1 MIPDEILRVE
11 NLTVRYRS
19 ADSKRKTHEPNAAG
33 NTGKAETQTAAIGDA
48 DKTELQATAA
58 GDAGK
63 TEVQTTTA
71 GDTRK
76 TETQN
81 TAAADTDRTETG
93 IRNVSFSLKRGEL
106 CGIIGESGGG
116 KSTLLSAIM
125 GLLQE
130 KRGGDADS
138 AEVTGKIIYNGR
150 EIQNTGKN
158 EWKHLRFTEIGL
170 VFQNQDE
177 RLNPALIVGEQ
188 IAEVLRKEITDTKLS
203 EQKLAAVLRSI
214 GLEPSVKNRYPHE
227 LSGGMRQRVF
237 IAMAICLHP
246 PLLLIDEPT
255 TALDPASKQ
264 QILQLLQKI
273 HREYGTAM
281 LIVSHDL
288 EVIETLTDNLMV
300 LLHGYIIEKGK
311 TKNILEE
318 AKHPYTAALLQ
329 SSTYLNPWKD
339 LWGIK
344 EADERQSCPFYERC
358 TQKSS
363 ECLSYT
369 PYLPPE
375 CSEGCACA
383 KNGIQTILSVRNISK
398 TFDTGKEK
406 TVAVKDCSLRVR
418 HGEIVA
424 LLGKSGSGKTTVLH
438 IIAGLLNKD
447 AGSIVFNGTAIEK
460 NDLLAREH
468 ALQIVEQ
475 DAFSSMN
482 TALTVQEIIAEP
494 SVIRYHKGAAAF
506 TETAVK
512 YAKLCGLPADA
523 AMLNKK
529 ARELS
534 GGQRQK
540 TAIARALSM
549 QPVLLLADEI
559 NAMLDDSSKV
569 NIMRLLKQLQYELGF
584 SMLLVTHDI
593 DLVKKVAD
601 YVYRMDAGR
610 IVEEGRITK
619 VFGKEN

>member
-1 MIPDEILRVE
+1 MMPEEILRVE
-11 NLTVRYRS
+11 NLTVTYCS
-19 ADSKRKTHEPNAAG
+19 S
-33 NTGKAETQTAAIGDA
+33 TG
-48 DKTELQATAA
+48 
-58 GDAGK
+58 
-63 TEVQTTTA
+63 
-71 GDTRK
+71 
-76 TETQN
+76 
-81 TAAADTDRTETG
+81 DTDRAEAG
-93 IRNVSFSLKRGEL
+93 IRNVGFSLKRGEL

-130 KRGGDADS
+130 KSGGGTFNAGT
-138 AEVTGKIIYNGR
+138 AEVTGKIVYNGL
-150 EIQNTGKN
+150 EIQNAGKT
-158 EWKHLRFTEIGL
+158 EWKNIRFKEIGL

-177 RLNPALIVGEQ
+177 RLNPALTVGEQ
-188 IAEVLRKEITDTKLS
+188 ITEVLRKEITDTKLS
-203 EQKLAAVLRSI
+203 EQKLAAVLRSV

-264 QILQLLQKI
+264 QILQLLRNI
-273 HREYGTAM
+273 HSEYGTTM

-288 EVIETLTDNLMV
+288 EVIERLTDNLMV
-300 LLHGYIIEKGK
+300 LLHGYVIEKGK
-311 TKNILEE
+311 TQNILEE
-318 AKHPYTAALLQ
+318 AKHPYTSALLQ

-344 EADERQSCPFYERC
+344 EAEERRSCPFYERC

-363 ECLSYT
+363 ECLSYM
-369 PYLPPE
+369 PYLPPD

-383 KNGIQTILSVRNISK
+383 KNGIQTVLSVRHIAK
-398 TFDTGKEK
+398 TFAAEKERIE
-406 TVAVKDCSLRVR
+406 AVKDCSLRVR

-447 AGSIVFNGTAIEK
+447 TGSIVFENTEIEK

-482 TALTVQEIIAEP
+482 TALTVREIIAEP
-494 SVIRYHKGAAAF
+494 SVIRYHKSATAF
-506 TETAVK
+506 TETVMK
-512 YAKLCGLPADA
+512 YAKLCGLPADE
-523 AMLNKK
+523 AMLNKR

-601 YVYRMDAGR
+601 YVYRMEAGC
-610 IVEEGRITK
+610 IVEEGSIRK
-619 VFGKEN
+619 VFGKS

>member
-1 MIPDEILRVE
+1 MMPEEILRVE
-11 NLTVRYRS
+11 NLTVTYCS
-19 ADSKRKTHEPNAAG
+19 S
-33 NTGKAETQTAAIGDA
+33 TG
-48 DKTELQATAA
+48 
-58 GDAGK
+58 
-63 TEVQTTTA
+63 
-71 GDTRK
+71 
-76 TETQN
+76 
-81 TAAADTDRTETG
+81 DTDRAEAG
-93 IRNVSFSLKRGEL
+93 IRNVGFSLKRGEL

-130 KRGGDADS
+130 KSGGGVFNAGT
-138 AEVTGKIIYNGR
+138 AEVTGKIVYNGL
-150 EIQNTGKN
+150 EIQNAGKT
-158 EWKHLRFTEIGL
+158 EWKNIRFKEIGL

-177 RLNPALIVGEQ
+177 RLNPALTVGEQ
-188 IAEVLRKEITDTKLS
+188 ITEVLRKEITDTKLS
-203 EQKLAAVLRSI
+203 EQKLTAVLRSV
-214 GLEPSVKNRYPHE
+214 GLESSVKNQYPHE

-264 QILQLLQKI
+264 QILQLLQRI

-300 LLHGYIIEKGK
+300 LLHGYVIEKGK
-311 TKNILEE
+311 TQNILEE
-318 AKHPYTAALLQ
+318 AKHPYTSALLQ

-344 EADERQSCPFYERC
+344 DAEERQSCPFYERC
-358 TQKSS
+358 TQKSG

-369 PYLPPE
+369 PYLQPD

-383 KNGIQTILSVRNISK
+383 KNGIQTILSVRNLSK
-398 TFDTGKEK
+398 TFDTGTEK
-406 TVAVKDCSLRVR
+406 TAAVKNCSLRVR

-424 LLGKSGSGKTTVLH
+424 LLGKSGSGKTTILH

-447 AGSIVFNGTAIEK
+447 TGSIMFENTEIEK

-482 TALTVQEIIAEP
+482 TALTVREIIAEP
-494 SVIRYHKGAAAF
+494 SVIRYHKSAAAF
-506 TETAVK
+506 TETVVK
-512 YAKLCGLPADA
+512 YAKLCGLPADE

-601 YVYRMDAGR
+601 YVYRMEAGC
-610 IVEEGRITK
+610 IVEEGSIRK
-619 VFGKEN
+619 VFGKS

>member
-1 MIPDEILRVE
+1 MMPEEILRVE
-11 NLTVRYRS
+11 NLTVTYCS
-19 ADSKRKTHEPNAAG
+19 S
-33 NTGKAETQTAAIGDA
+33 TG
-48 DKTELQATAA
+48 
-58 GDAGK
+58 
-63 TEVQTTTA
+63 
-71 GDTRK
+71 
-76 TETQN
+76 
-81 TAAADTDRTETG
+81 DTDRAEAG
-93 IRNVSFSLKRGEL
+93 IRNVGFSLKRGEL

-130 KRGGDADS
+130 KSGGGVFNAGT
-138 AEVTGKIIYNGR
+138 AEVTGKIVYNGL
-150 EIQNTGKN
+150 EIQNAGKT
-158 EWKHLRFTEIGL
+158 EWKNIRFKEIGL

-177 RLNPALIVGEQ
+177 RLNPALTVGEQ
-188 IAEVLRKEITDTKLS
+188 ITEVLRKEITDTKLS
-203 EQKLAAVLRSI
+203 EQKLTAVLRSV
-214 GLEPSVKNRYPHE
+214 GLEPSVKKRYPHE

-264 QILQLLQKI
+264 QILQLLRNI
-273 HREYGTAM
+273 HSEYGTTM

-300 LLHGYIIEKGK
+300 LLHGYVIEKGK
-311 TKNILEE
+311 TQNILEE
-318 AKHPYTAALLQ
+318 AKHPYTFALLQ

-344 EADERQSCPFYERC
+344 EAEERQSCPFYERC

-369 PYLPPE
+369 PYLPPD

-383 KNGIQTILSVRNISK
+383 KNGIQTILSVRNLSK
-398 TFDTGKEK
+398 IFDTGIEK
-406 TVAVKDCSLRVR
+406 TAAVKNCSLRVR

-424 LLGKSGSGKTTVLH
+424 LLGKSGSGKTTILH

-447 AGSIVFNGTAIEK
+447 TGSIMFENTEIEK

-482 TALTVQEIIAEP
+482 TALTVREIIAEP
-494 SVIRYHKGAAAF
+494 SVIRYHKSAAAF
-506 TETAVK
+506 TETVVK
-512 YAKLCGLPADA
+512 YAKLCGLPADE

-601 YVYRMDAGR
+601 YVYRIEAGC
-610 IVEEGRITK
+610 IVEEGSIRK
-619 VFGKEN
+619 VFGKS

>member
-1 MIPDEILRVE
+1 MMPEEILRVE
-11 NLTVRYRS
+11 NLTVTYRGG
-19 ADSKRKTHEPNAAG
+19 AG
-33 NTGKAETQTAAIGDA
+33 NS
-48 DKTELQATAA
+48 DKATA
-58 GDAGK
+58 
-63 TEVQTTTA
+63 
-71 GDTRK
+71 
-76 TETQN
+76 QN
-81 TAAADTDRTETG
+81 TAAGNTDRTETG
-93 IRNVSFSLKRGEL
+93 IRNVNFSLKRGEL

-130 KRGGDADS
+130 KSGGGAFNAGT
-138 AEVTGKIIYNGR
+138 AEVTGKIVYNGL
-150 EIQNTGKN
+150 EIQNAGKT
-158 EWKHLRFTEIGL
+158 EWKNIRFKEIGL

-177 RLNPALIVGEQ
+177 RLNPALTVGEQ
-188 IAEVLRKEITDTKLS
+188 ITEVLRKEITDTKLS
-203 EQKLAAVLRSI
+203 EQKLAAVLRSV

-288 EVIETLTDNLMV
+288 EVIERLTDNLMV
-300 LLHGYIIEKGK
+300 LLQGYVIEKGK

-318 AKHPYTAALLQ
+318 AKHPYTFALLQ

-344 EADERQSCPFYERC
+344 EAEERRSCPFYERC

-369 PYLPPE
+369 PYLPPD

-383 KNGIQTILSVRNISK
+383 KNGIQTVLSVRHIAK
-398 TFDTGKEK
+398 TFAAEKEK
-406 TVAVKDCSLRVR
+406 IEAVKDCSLRVR

-447 AGSIVFNGTAIEK
+447 TGSIVFENTEIEK

-482 TALTVQEIIAEP
+482 TALTVREIIAEP
-494 SVIRYHKGAAAF
+494 SVIRYRKSAAAF
-506 TETAVK
+506 TETTVK
-512 YAKLCGLPADA
+512 YAKLCGLPTDE
-523 AMLNKK
+523 AMLNKR

-540 TAIARALSM
+540 MAIARALSM

-601 YVYRMDAGR
+601 YVYRMEAGC
-610 IVEEGRITK
+610 IVEEGSIRK
-619 VFGKEN
+619 VFGKS

>member
-19 ADSKRKTHEPNAAG
+19 ADSKRKTYELNAAG
-33 NTGKAETQTAAIGDA
+33 KTDKAGTQTDAAGDVGKA
-48 DKTELQATAA
+48 ELQATAA
-58 GDAGK
+58 G
-63 TEVQTTTA
+63 
-71 GDTRK
+71 
-76 TETQN
+76 
-81 TAAADTDRTETG
+81 DTDRTETG

-130 KRGGDADS
+130 KRSGGAANAGS
-138 AEVTGKIIYNGR
+138 AAEITGKIIYNGR
-150 EIQNTGKN
+150 EIQSAGKA
-158 EWKHLRFTEIGL
+158 EWKNLRFKEIGL

-177 RLNPALIVGEQ
+177 RLNPALTVGEQ
-188 IAEVLRKEITDTKLS
+188 IAEVLRKEITDTPLL
-203 EQKLAAVLRSI
+203 EQELAAVLHSV

-255 TALDPASKQ
+255 TALDPSSKQ
-264 QILQLLQKI
+264 QILQLLQRI

-281 LIVSHDL
+281 LIVSYDL

-406 TVAVKDCSLRVR
+406 TAAVKDCSLRVR

-438 IIAGLLNKD
+438 IIAGLLKKD

-460 NDLLAREH
+460 NDLLARDH

-506 TETAVK
+506 TETAMK
-512 YAKLCGLPADA
+512 YAKLCGLPTDA

-610 IVEEGRITK
+610 IVEEGNVRK

>member
-1 MIPDEILRVE
+1 MMPEEILRVE
-11 NLTVRYRS
+11 NLTVTYRS
-19 ADSKRKTHEPNAAG
+19 SACD
-33 NTGKAETQTAAIGDA
+33 TGRAEA
-48 DKTELQATAA
+48 
-58 GDAGK
+58 
-63 TEVQTTTA
+63 
-71 GDTRK
+71 
-76 TETQN
+76 
-81 TAAADTDRTETG
+81 G
-93 IRNVSFSLKRGEL
+93 IRNVGFSLKRGEL

-130 KRGGDADS
+130 KSGGGTFNAGT
-138 AEVTGKIIYNGR
+138 AEVTGKIVYNGR
-150 EIQNTGKN
+150 EIQNAGKT
-158 EWKHLRFTEIGL
+158 EWKNIRFKEIGL

-177 RLNPALIVGEQ
+177 RLNPALTVGEQ
-188 IAEVLRKEITDTKLS
+188 ITEVLRKEITDTKLS
-203 EQKLAAVLRSI
+203 EQKLAAVLRSV

-264 QILQLLQKI
+264 QILQLLRNI
-273 HREYGTAM
+273 HSEYGTTM

-288 EVIETLTDNLMV
+288 EVIERLTDNLMV
-300 LLHGYIIEKGK
+300 LLHGYVIEKGK
-311 TKNILEE
+311 TQNILEE
-318 AKHPYTAALLQ
+318 AKHPYTSALLQ

-344 EADERQSCPFYERC
+344 EAEERRSCPFYERC

-383 KNGIQTILSVRNISK
+383 KNGIQTILRVRNLSK

-406 TVAVKDCSLRVR
+406 TEAVKDCSLRVR

-447 AGSIVFNGTAIEK
+447 TGSIVFENTEIEK

-482 TALTVQEIIAEP
+482 TALTVREIIAEP
-494 SVIRYHKGAAAF
+494 SVIRYHKSAAAF
-506 TETAVK
+506 TETVMK
-512 YAKLCGLPADA
+512 YAKLCGLPADE
-523 AMLNKK
+523 AMLNKR

-601 YVYRMDAGR
+601 YVYCMEAGC
-610 IVEEGRITK
+610 IVEEGSIRK
-619 VFGKEN
+619 VFGKS

>member
-1 MIPDEILRVE
+1 MIPEEILRVE
-11 NLTVRYRS
+11 NLTVTYRRES
-19 ADSKRKTHEPNAAG
+19 AQAKPLAAQQKMSGRNAAG
-33 NTGKAETQTAAIGDA
+33 TDPESSGSTTAA
-48 DKTELQATAA
+48 
-58 GDAGK
+58 
-63 TEVQTTTA
+63 
-71 GDTRK
+71 
-76 TETQN
+76 
-81 TAAADTDRTETG
+81 ETG
-93 IRNVSFSLKRGEL
+93 IRNVNFSLQRGEL

-130 KRGGDADS
+130 KSGTGSGS

-150 EIQNTGKN
+150 EIQNTEKTA
-158 EWKHLRFTEIGL
+158 WKDIRFKEIGL
-170 VFQNQDE
+170 VFQNQEE
-177 RLNPALIVGEQ
+177 RLNPALTVGAQ
-188 IAEVLRKEITDTKLS
+188 IAEILRKEITDTQLLKQ
-203 EQKLAAVLRSI
+203 ELAAVLQVV
-214 GLEPSVKNRYPHE
+214 GLEPSVQDRYPHE

-255 TALDPASKQ
+255 TALDPAAKQ
-264 QILQLLQKI
+264 QILQLLQNI
-273 HREYGTAM
+273 HTEYGTAM

-288 EVIETLTDNLMV
+288 AVIETLTDNLMV

-311 TKNILEE
+311 TQNILEE
-318 AKHPYTAALLQ
+318 AKHPYTNALLQ

-344 EADERQSCPFYERC
+344 EAEERQSCPFYERC

-369 PYLPPE
+369 PYLPPD
-375 CSEGCACA
+375 CKEGCACA
-383 KNGIQTILSVRNISK
+383 KNGIQTILSVRHIFK
-398 TFDTGKEK
+398 TFDTGKAK
-406 TVAVKDCSLRVR
+406 THAVQDCSLRVR

-438 IIAGLLNKD
+438 IIAGLLKKD
-447 AGSIVFNGTAIEK
+447 SGSIVFFDTEIEK
-460 NDLLAREH
+460 NNLLAQEH

-494 SVIRYHKGAAAF
+494 SVIRYRKNAAAF
-506 TETAVK
+506 TETAMK
-512 YAKLCGLPADA
+512 YAKLCGLTGDKT
-523 AMLNKK
+523 MLNKR

-601 YVYRMDAGR
+601 YVYRMEDGR
-610 IVEEGRITK
+610 IVEEGSVRK
-619 VFGKEN
+619 VFCKAN

>member
-1 MIPDEILRVE
+1 MIPEEILRVE
-11 NLTVRYRS
+11 NLTVTYRS
-19 ADSKRKTHEPNAAG
+19 S
-33 NTGKAETQTAAIGDA
+33 
-48 DKTELQATAA
+48 
-58 GDAGK
+58 
-63 TEVQTTTA
+63 TTA
-71 GDTRK
+71 
-76 TETQN
+76 E
-81 TAAADTDRTETG
+81 ETG
-93 IRNVSFSLKRGEL
+93 IRNVSFSLRRGEL

-125 GLLQE
+125 GLPQD
-130 KRGGDADS
+130 KSGGGIGSGS

-150 EIQNTGKN
+150 EIQNAGKTA
-158 EWKHLRFTEIGL
+158 WKDIRFKEIGL
-170 VFQNQDE
+170 VFQNQEE
-177 RLNPALIVGEQ
+177 RLNPVLTVGEQ
-188 IAEVLRKEITDTKLS
+188 IAEVLRKEITDAPLLKQ
-203 EQKLAAVLRSI
+203 ELAAVLQSV
-214 GLEPSVKNRYPHE
+214 GLEASVQDRYPHE

-246 PLLLIDEPT
+246 LLLLIDEPT

-264 QILQLLQKI
+264 QILQLLKNI
-273 HREYGTAM
+273 HTEYGTAM

-288 EVIETLTDNLMV
+288 AVIETLTDNLMV

-311 TKNILEE
+311 TQNILEE
-318 AKHPYTAALLQ
+318 AKHPYTNALLQ

-344 EADERQSCPFYERC
+344 EAEERQSCPFYERC

-369 PYLPPE
+369 PYLPPD
-375 CSEGCACA
+375 CKEGCACA
-383 KNGIQTILSVRNISK
+383 KNGIQTILSVRHIFK
-398 TFDTGKEK
+398 TFDTGKAK
-406 TVAVKDCSLRVR
+406 THAVQDCSLRVR

-438 IIAGLLNKD
+438 IIAGFLKKD
-447 AGSIVFNGTAIEK
+447 SGSIVFFDTEIEK
-460 NDLLAREH
+460 NNLLAQER

-494 SVIRYHKGAAAF
+494 SVIRYRKNAAAF
-506 TETAVK
+506 TETAMK
-512 YAKLCGLPADA
+512 YAKLCGLTGDKT
-523 AMLNKK
+523 MLNKR

-601 YVYRMDAGR
+601 YVYRMEDGR
-610 IVEEGRITK
+610 IVEAGSVRK
-619 VFGKEN
+619 VFCKAD

>member
-1 MIPDEILRVE
+1 MIPEEILRVE
-11 NLTVRYRS
+11 NLTVTYRRES
-19 ADSKRKTHEPNAAG
+19 AQAKPLAAQQKMSGRNAAG
-33 NTGKAETQTAAIGDA
+33 TEPESSGSTTAA
-48 DKTELQATAA
+48 
-58 GDAGK
+58 
-63 TEVQTTTA
+63 
-71 GDTRK
+71 
-76 TETQN
+76 
-81 TAAADTDRTETG
+81 ETG
-93 IRNVSFSLKRGEL
+93 IRNVNFSLQRGEL

-116 KSTLLSAIM
+116 KSTLLAAIM

-130 KRGGDADS
+130 KSGGGIGFGN

-150 EIQNTGKN
+150 EIQNTEKTA
-158 EWKHLRFTEIGL
+158 WKDIRFKEIGL
-170 VFQNQDE
+170 VFQNQEE
-177 RLNPALIVGEQ
+177 RLNPALTVGAQ
-188 IAEVLRKEITDTKLS
+188 IAEILRKEITDTQLLKQ
-203 EQKLAAVLRSI
+203 ELAAVLQVV
-214 GLEPSVKNRYPHE
+214 GLEPSVQDRYPHE

-255 TALDPASKQ
+255 TALDPAAKQ
-264 QILQLLQKI
+264 QILQLLQNI
-273 HREYGTAM
+273 HTEYGTAM

-288 EVIETLTDNLMV
+288 AVIETLTDNLMV

-311 TKNILEE
+311 TQNILEE

-344 EADERQSCPFYERC
+344 EVEERQSCPFYERC

-369 PYLPPE
+369 PYLPPD
-375 CSEGCACA
+375 CKEGCACA
-383 KNGIQTILSVRNISK
+383 KNGIQTILSVRHIFK
-398 TFDTGKEK
+398 TFDTGKAK
-406 TVAVKDCSLRVR
+406 THAVQDCSLRVR

-438 IIAGLLNKD
+438 IIAGLLKKD
-447 AGSIVFNGTAIEK
+447 SGSIVFFDTEIEK
-460 NDLLAREH
+460 NNLLAQEH

-494 SVIRYHKGAAAF
+494 SVIRYRKSAAAF
-506 TETAVK
+506 TETAMK
-512 YAKLCGLPADA
+512 YAKLCGLTGGKT
-523 AMLNKK
+523 MLNKR

-601 YVYRMDAGR
+601 YVYRMEDGR
-610 IVEEGRITK
+610 IVEEGRVRK
-619 VFGKEN
+619 VFCKAN

>member
-1 MIPDEILRVE
+1 MMPEEILRVE
-11 NLTVRYRS
+11 NLTVTYCS
-19 ADSKRKTHEPNAAG
+19 S
-33 NTGKAETQTAAIGDA
+33 TG
-48 DKTELQATAA
+48 
-58 GDAGK
+58 
-63 TEVQTTTA
+63 
-71 GDTRK
+71 
-76 TETQN
+76 
-81 TAAADTDRTETG
+81 DTDRAEAG
-93 IRNVSFSLKRGEL
+93 IRNVGFSLKRGEL

-130 KRGGDADS
+130 KSGGGTFNAGT
-138 AEVTGKIIYNGR
+138 AEVTGKIVYNGR
-150 EIQNTGKN
+150 EIQNAGKT
-158 EWKHLRFTEIGL
+158 EWKNIRFKEIGL

-177 RLNPALIVGEQ
+177 RLNPALTVGEQ
-188 IAEVLRKEITDTKLS
+188 ITEVLRKEITDTKLS
-203 EQKLAAVLRSI
+203 EQKLAAVLRSV

-264 QILQLLQKI
+264 QILQLLRNI
-273 HREYGTAM
+273 HSEYGTTM

-300 LLHGYIIEKGK
+300 LLHGYVIEKGK
-311 TKNILEE
+311 TQNILEE
-318 AKHPYTAALLQ
+318 AKHPYTSALLQ

-344 EADERQSCPFYERC
+344 DAEERQSCPFYERC

-383 KNGIQTILSVRNISK
+383 KNGIQTILRVRNLSK
-398 TFDTGKEK
+398 TFDTRKEK
-406 TVAVKDCSLRVR
+406 TEAVKDCSLRVR

-447 AGSIVFNGTAIEK
+447 TGSIVFENTEIEK

-482 TALTVQEIIAEP
+482 TALTVREIIAEP
-494 SVIRYHKGAAAF
+494 SVIRYHKSAAAF
-506 TETAVK
+506 TETVMK
-512 YAKLCGLPADA
+512 YAKLCGLPADE
-523 AMLNKK
+523 AMLNKR

-601 YVYRMDAGR
+601 YVYCMEAGC
-610 IVEEGRITK
+610 IVEEGSIRK
-619 VFGKEN
+619 VFGKS

>member
-1 MIPDEILRVE
+1 MIPEEILRVE
-11 NLTVRYRS
+11 NLTVTYRS
-19 ADSKRKTHEPNAAG
+19 ST
-33 NTGKAETQTAAIGDA
+33 TAA
-48 DKTELQATAA
+48 
-58 GDAGK
+58 
-63 TEVQTTTA
+63 
-71 GDTRK
+71 
-76 TETQN
+76 
-81 TAAADTDRTETG
+81 ETG
-93 IRNVSFSLKRGEL
+93 IRNVNFSLQRGEL

-130 KRGGDADS
+130 KSGGGIGSGS

-150 EIQNTGKN
+150 EIQNAGKTA
-158 EWKHLRFTEIGL
+158 WKDIRFKEIGL
-170 VFQNQDE
+170 VFQNQEE
-177 RLNPALIVGEQ
+177 RLNPALTVGEQ
-188 IAEVLRKEITDTKLS
+188 IAEILRKEITDAQLLKQ
-203 EQKLAAVLRSI
+203 ELAAVLQAV
-214 GLEPSVKNRYPHE
+214 GLEPSVQDRYPHE

-255 TALDPASKQ
+255 TALDPTSKQ
-264 QILQLLQKI
+264 QILQLLKNI
-273 HREYGTAM
+273 HTEYGTAM

-288 EVIETLTDNLMV
+288 AVIETLTDNLMV

-311 TKNILEE
+311 TQSIMEE
-318 AKHPYTAALLQ
+318 AKHPYTNALLQ

-344 EADERQSCPFYERC
+344 EAEERRSCPFYERC

-369 PYLPPE
+369 PYLPPD
-375 CSEGCACA
+375 CKEGCACA
-383 KNGIQTILSVRNISK
+383 KNGIQTILSVRHIFK
-398 TFDTGKEK
+398 TFDTGKAK
-406 TVAVKDCSLRVR
+406 THAVQDCSLRVR

-438 IIAGLLNKD
+438 IIAGLLKKD
-447 AGSIVFNGTAIEK
+447 SGSIVFFDTKVEK
-460 NDLLAREH
+460 NNLLAQEY

-494 SVIRYHKGAAAF
+494 SVIRYRKNAAAF
-506 TETAVK
+506 TETAMK
-512 YAKLCGLPADA
+512 YAKLCGLTGDKT
-523 AMLNKK
+523 MLNKK

-601 YVYRMDAGR
+601 YVYRMEDGR
-610 IVEEGRITK
+610 IVEEGSVRK
-619 VFGKEN
+619 VFCKTD

>member
-1 MIPDEILRVE
+1 MIPEEILRVE
-11 NLTVRYRS
+11 NLTVTYRS
-19 ADSKRKTHEPNAAG
+19 ST
-33 NTGKAETQTAAIGDA
+33 TAA
-48 DKTELQATAA
+48 
-58 GDAGK
+58 
-63 TEVQTTTA
+63 
-71 GDTRK
+71 
-76 TETQN
+76 
-81 TAAADTDRTETG
+81 ETG
-93 IRNVSFSLKRGEL
+93 IRNVNFSLQRGEL

-130 KRGGDADS
+130 KSGTGFGS

-150 EIQNTGKN
+150 EIQNAGKTA
-158 EWKHLRFTEIGL
+158 WKDIRFKEIGL
-170 VFQNQDE
+170 VFQNQEE
-177 RLNPALIVGEQ
+177 RLNPALTVGEQ
-188 IAEVLRKEITDTKLS
+188 IAEILRKAITDAQLLKQ
-203 EQKLAAVLRSI
+203 ELAAVLQSV
-214 GLEPSVKNRYPHE
+214 GLETSVQDRYPHE

-255 TALDPASKQ
+255 TALDPTSKQ
-264 QILQLLQKI
+264 QILQLLKNI
-273 HREYGTAM
+273 HTEYGTAM

-288 EVIETLTDNLMV
+288 AVIETLTDNVMV

-311 TKNILEE
+311 TQSILEE
-318 AKHPYTAALLQ
+318 AKHPYTNALLQ

-344 EADERQSCPFYERC
+344 EAEERRSCPFYERC

-369 PYLPPE
+369 PYLPPD
-375 CSEGCACA
+375 CKEGCACA
-383 KNGIQTILSVRNISK
+383 KNGIQTILSVRHIFK

-406 TVAVKDCSLRVR
+406 TAAVKDCSLRVR

-494 SVIRYHKGAAAF
+494 SVIRYRKNAAAF
-506 TETAVK
+506 TETAMK
-512 YAKLCGLPADA
+512 YAKLCGLTGDKT
-523 AMLNKK
+523 MLNKR

-601 YVYRMDAGR
+601 YVYRMEAGR
-610 IVEEGRITK
+610 IVEEGSVRK
-619 VFGKEN
+619 VFCKTD

>member
-1 MIPDEILRVE
+1 MMPEEILRVE
-11 NLTVRYRS
+11 NLTVTYRS
-19 ADSKRKTHEPNAAG
+19 SACD
-33 NTGKAETQTAAIGDA
+33 TGRAEA
-48 DKTELQATAA
+48 
-58 GDAGK
+58 
-63 TEVQTTTA
+63 
-71 GDTRK
+71 
-76 TETQN
+76 
-81 TAAADTDRTETG
+81 G
-93 IRNVSFSLKRGEL
+93 IRNVGFSLKRGEL

-130 KRGGDADS
+130 KSGGGAFNAGT
-138 AEVTGKIIYNGR
+138 AEVTGKIVYNGR
-150 EIQNTGKN
+150 EIQNAGKT
-158 EWKHLRFTEIGL
+158 EWKNIRFKEIGL

-177 RLNPALIVGEQ
+177 RLNPALTVGEQ
-188 IAEVLRKEITDTKLS
+188 ITEVLRKEITDTKLS
-203 EQKLAAVLRSI
+203 EQKLAAVLRSV

-264 QILQLLQKI
+264 QILQLLRNI
-273 HREYGTAM
+273 HSEYGMTI

-288 EVIETLTDNLMV
+288 EVIERLTDNLMV
-300 LLHGYIIEKGK
+300 LLHGYVIEKGK
-311 TKNILEE
+311 TQNILEE
-318 AKHPYTAALLQ
+318 AKHPYTSALLQ

-344 EADERQSCPFYERC
+344 EAEERRSCPFYERC

-383 KNGIQTILSVRNISK
+383 KNGIQTILRVRNLSK

-406 TVAVKDCSLRVR
+406 TEAVKDCSLRVR

-447 AGSIVFNGTAIEK
+447 TGSIVFENTEIEK

-482 TALTVQEIIAEP
+482 TALTVREIIAEP
-494 SVIRYHKGAAAF
+494 SVIRYHKSAAAF
-506 TETAVK
+506 TETVMK
-512 YAKLCGLPADA
+512 YAFKRILILCRIK
-523 AMLNKK
+523 M
-529 ARELS
+529 
-534 GGQRQK
+534 
-540 TAIARALSM
+540 T
-549 QPVLLLADEI
+549 PV
-559 NAMLDDSSKV
+559 
-569 NIMRLLKQLQYELGF
+569 
-584 SMLLVTHDI
+584 
-593 DLVKKVAD
+593 
-601 YVYRMDAGR
+601 
-610 IVEEGRITK
+610 
-619 VFGKEN
+619 

>member
-1 MIPDEILRVE
+1 MMPDEILRVE

-19 ADSKRKTHEPNAAG
+19 AADTEIYHTAAG
-33 NTGKAETQTAAIGDA
+33 NTDKAGTRTP
-48 DKTELQATAA
+48 AA
-58 GDAGK
+58 G
-63 TEVQTTTA
+63 
-71 GDTRK
+71 
-76 TETQN
+76 N
-81 TAAADTDRTETG
+81 TDRAKSG
-93 IRNVSFSLKRGEL
+93 IWNVSFSLKRGER

-116 KSTLLSAIM
+116 KSTLLSVIM

-138 AEVTGKIIYNGR
+138 AEITGKIIYNGR

-177 RLNPALIVGEQ
+177 RLNPALTVGEQ
-188 IAEVLRKEITDTKLS
+188 IAEILRKKTSDAALL
-203 EQKLAAVLRSI
+203 EQELAAVLQSV
-214 GLEPSVKNRYPHE
+214 GLEASVKNRYPHE

-237 IAMAICLHP
+237 IAMAICLRP

-264 QILQLLQKI
+264 QILQLLKNI
-273 HREYGTAM
+273 RSEYGTTM

-288 EVIETLTDNLMV
+288 AVIEALTDNLMV

-311 TKNILEE
+311 TQNILEE
-318 AKHPYTAALLQ
+318 AKHPYTNALLQ

-383 KNGIQTILSVRNISK
+383 KNGIQTILSVHHLSK
-398 TFDTGKEK
+398 TFGMGTQK
-406 TVAVKDCSLRVR
+406 TAAVQDCSLRVR

-447 AGSIVFNGTAIEK
+447 AGSIVFNGTSMEK
-460 NDLLAREH
+460 NNLLAREH

-482 TALTVQEIIAEP
+482 TALSVQEIIAEP
-494 SVIRYHKGAAAF
+494 SVIRYRKSAAAF
-506 TETAVK
+506 AETAAK

-523 AMLNKK
+523 ALLHKK

-549 QPVLLLADEI
+549 QPILLLADEI

-601 YVYRMDAGR
+601 YVYRMEAGR
-610 IVEEGRITK
+610 IVEEGSIRK
-619 VFGKEN
+619 VFGRASASGGCFNSPAE

>member
-1 MIPDEILRVE
+1 MMPEEILRVE
-11 NLTVRYRS
+11 NLTVTYRS
-19 ADSKRKTHEPNAAG
+19 VTAKTYTDTDSSYRSGTAVEP
-33 NTGKAETQTAAIGDA
+33 TASGI
-48 DKTELQATAA
+48 
-58 GDAGK
+58 
-63 TEVQTTTA
+63 
-71 GDTRK
+71 
-76 TETQN
+76 N
-81 TAAADTDRTETG
+81 TAAEPG

-130 KRGGDADS
+130 KHGGGAVGAS
-138 AEVTGKIIYNGR
+138 AGTAEVTGKIIYNNR
-150 EIQNTGKN
+150 EIQNAGKA
-158 EWKHLRFTEIGL
+158 ERKDIRFKEIGL

-177 RLNPALIVGEQ
+177 RLNPALTVGEQ
-188 IAEVLRKEITDTKLS
+188 IAEILRKATTDAKQV
-203 EQKLAAVLRSI
+203 EQELAAVLHAV
-214 GLEPSVKNRYPHE
+214 GLDVNVKDRYPHE

-264 QILQLLQKI
+264 QILKLLRTI
-273 HREYGTAM
+273 HSEYGTAM

-288 EVIETLTDNLMV
+288 EVVENLTDNLMV
-300 LLHGYIIEKGK
+300 LLHGYVIEKGK
-311 TKNILEE
+311 TKSILEE
-318 AKHPYTAALLQ
+318 AKHPYTFALLQ

-344 EADERQSCPFYERC
+344 EAEERQSCPFYQRC

-369 PYLPPE
+369 PYLPPD
-375 CSEGCACA
+375 CIEGCACA
-383 KNGIQTILSVRNISK
+383 KNGIQTVLSVRHIAK
-398 TFDTGKEK
+398 TFSTGKEK
-406 TVAVKDCSLRVR
+406 TEAVKDCSLRVR

-438 IIAGLLNKD
+438 IIAGLLKKD
-447 AGSIVFNGTAIEK
+447 AGSIVFENTEIEK

-475 DAFSSMN
+475 DAFASMN

-494 SVIRYHKGAAAF
+494 SVIRYRKSAAAF
-506 TETAVK
+506 KDTAMK
-512 YAKLCGLPADA
+512 YAKLCGLTADE
-523 AMLNKK
+523 AMLNKR

-569 NIMRLLKQLQYELGF
+569 NIMRLLKQLQYDLGF

-601 YVYRMDAGR
+601 YVYRMEAGC
-610 IVEEGRITK
+610 IVEEGSIRK
-619 VFGKEN
+619 VFGKKDGILI